1 MSMQAR
7 PPIDDRRYGRILSSM
22 CPRPIRNEGEQEQA
36 IARLDDLDRRD
47 QDLTPEERELAEL
60 YTALIEAYEERHRVV
75 PFFIGFDQD
84 LTPEERELAEL
95 YTALIEAYEERHY
108 PVPHAPPHEFL
119 RSLLVERGLTQ
130 AGIAHLLGGSGHTS
144 EILSAKR
151 SISKAQAKKLAGFFN
166 LPAELFI

>member
-7 PPIDDRRYGRILSSM
+7 PPIDDRQYGRILSRM
-22 CPRPIRNEGEQEQA
+22 CPRPIRNEGELEQA
-36 IARLDDLDRRD
+36 IARLDDLDRR
-47 QDLTPEERELAEL
+47 
-60 YTALIEAYEERHRVV
+60 
-75 PFFIGFDQD
+75 DQD